1 MSVINTNV
9 KSLIA
14 QDSMVK
20 NDRALSTSMQ
30 RLSTGSR
37 INSAK
42 DDAAGLSIS
51 TRMDAQIRGL
61 SMAIRNANDGIS
73 LMQTAEGAMDEVTN
87 MLQRM
92 RELAVQSV
100 NGVNNQQDRVALN
113 DEVVQLKKEIDRI
126 AKTTQFNNINL
137 LDGSFQDKTLQIGD
151 KANQIMKVEI
161 GSVATKDLGM
171 GNSGATA
178 NVLIGGRLGFT
189 NNAQDISSMFSTA
202 TSLSLVINGV
212 VVDKITSDTAGYNS
226 GTSSGG
232 SALDINDVI
241 TAINRSNA
249 GVTASAFNEVVAKN
263 KGTGVLSANAFTI
276 TVNVLDSGS
285 AVTYKIGETTSMQDL
300 VDKINQQGGP
310 AYVQAKL
317 NDEGKLVLFNNT
329 GATISVSD
337 ATATDG
343 THFDGRSGFADG
355 STSTISTYKGMLKLE
370 STNGRPIS
378 IGTTAASVGVY
389 RSAEATA
396 LASLGLVRT
405 QGFRTQDG
413 NETITDAYTV
423 VGANVTAAGSATS
436 WAKGEI
442 TINGVEIWRSG
453 QSTDSMAKKVDLIN
467 SFANETNVWA
477 DVWSDE
483 DGARV
488 IRLNSI
494 NDTPISIDL
503 GDEASSDHPGLGGF
517 TSHGLREMNVGAA
530 DYDTNKPTYGATLGG
545 SSTLAGTN
553 VLSEEAATSA
563 IKTIDNALE
572 KVSANR
578 SKLGAFQ
585 NRLISTVNNLDNIVT
600 NTSQSQSRI
609 KDTDYSTET
618 TALAKAQI
626 IQQAATAMLA
636 QANQSSQSVLSLL
649 K

>member
-20 NDRALSTSMQ
+20 NDRALATSMQ

-100 NGVNNQQDRVALN
+100 NGVNNSQDRVALN
-113 DEVVQLKKEIDRI
+113 DEVTQLKKEIDRI

-137 LDGSFQDKTLQIGD
+137 LDGSFNDKTLQIGD
-151 KANQIMKVEI
+151 KANQIMKIDI

-171 GNSGATA
+171 GNSGATS
-178 NVLIGGRLGFT
+178 NVVIGGRLGFT
-189 NNAQDISSMFSTA
+189 DNAHDISTMFSTA

-226 GTSSGG
+226 GTSAGG
-232 SALDINDVI
+232 GALDINDVV

-249 GVTASAFNEVVAKN
+249 GVTASGFNEVVAKN
-263 KGTGVLSANAFTI
+263 KGTGVLSAGALTI
-276 TVNVLDSGS
+276 TVKVMDSGS
-285 AVTYKIGETTSMQDL
+285 DVTYHIGETTGMQDL
-300 VDKINQQGGP
+300 VDKINQQAGA

-317 NDEGKLVLFNNT
+317 NDDGKLVLFNNT

-337 ATATDG
+337 ATASSG
-343 THFDGRSGFADG
+343 ALFDGRSGFADG
-355 STSTISTYKGMLKLE
+355 STSTVSTFKGFLKLE
-370 STNGRPIS
+370 SSNGRPIS
-378 IGTTAASVGVY
+378 IGTTAANLGVA
-389 RSAEATA
+389 RTAEASA

-405 QGFRTQDG
+405 QGFRTEDG
-413 NETITDAYTV
+413 NETIADAYTV
-423 VGANVTAAGSATS
+423 VGAAVDGTGSATS

-442 TINGVEIWRSG
+442 TINGVEIWRAG
-453 QSTDSMAKKVDLIN
+453 QSTDSLAKKVDLIN
-467 SFANETNVWA
+467 SFANETGVWS

-483 DGARV
+483 DGSRV
-488 IRLNSI
+488 IRMNSI

-503 GDEASSDHPGLGGF
+503 GDEASSDLPGLGGY

-553 VLSEEAATSA
+553 VLTEEAATSA
-563 IKTIDNALE
+563 IKTVDNALE
-572 KVSANR
+572 KVSASR
-578 SKLGAFQ
+578 AKLGAFQ

-600 NTSQSQSRI
+600 NTSQSKSRI

-636 QANQSSQSVLSLL
+636 QANQAPQAVLSLL

>member
-100 NGVNNQQDRVALN
+100 NGVNNSQDRVALN

-151 KANQIMKVEI
+151 KANQIMKIDI

-178 NVLIGGRLGFT
+178 NVVIGGRLGFT
-189 NNAQDISSMFSTA
+189 DNAHDISSMFSTA

-212 VVDKITSDTAGYNS
+212 IVDKITTDTSGFNA

-232 SALDINDVI
+232 GALDINDVVA
-241 TAINRSNA
+241 AINRSNT
-249 GVTASAFNEVVAKN
+249 GVTASGFNEVVAKN
-263 KGTGVLSANAFTI
+263 KGTGVMSAGTLTI
-276 TVNVLDSGS
+276 TVKVLDSGS
-285 AVTYKIGETTSMQDL
+285 DVTYHIGETTSMQDL

-337 ATATDG
+337 ATASAGDK
-343 THFDGRSGFADG
+343 FDGRSGFTDG
-355 STSTISTYKGMLKLE
+355 STSTVSTYKGFLKLE
-370 STNGRPIS
+370 STNGKPIS
-378 IGTTAASVGVY
+378 IGTTAATLGVA
-389 RSAEATA
+389 RSAEASA
-396 LASLGLVRT
+396 LGSLGLVRT
-405 QGFRTQDG
+405 QGFRTEDG
-413 NETITDAYTV
+413 NETIVDAYTV
-423 VGANVTAAGSATS
+423 VGAAITESDTS
-436 WAKGEI
+436 WAKGEV
-442 TINGVEIWRSG
+442 TINGVEIWRAG
-453 QSTDSMAKKVDLIN
+453 QSTSSTAKKVDLIN
-467 SFANETNVWA
+467 SFATETGVWA

-483 DGARV
+483 DGAQV

-503 GDEASSDHPGLGGF
+503 GDESSSDHPGLGGYA
-517 TSHGLREMNVGAA
+517 SHGLREMNVGAA
-530 DYDTNKPTYGATLGG
+530 DYDTNKPTYGATQGG

-553 VLSEEAATSA
+553 VLTEEAATSA

-572 KVSANR
+572 KVSASR

-585 NRLISTVNNLDNIVT
+585 NRLVSTVNNLDNIVT
-600 NTSQSQSRI
+600 NTAQSQSRI

-618 TALAKAQI
+618 MALAKAQI

-636 QANQSSQSVLSLL
+636 QANQAPQSVLSLL